1 LAACVPRWGMIMT
14 DMLND
19 DDDDLERMFG
29 AARMT
34 APQPSPDF
42 AARILA
48 LAEAEQPLMARPA
61 PVVPVTLMPTPVRR
75 SGLADLL
82 SLIGGW
88 RAAGGLSTIM
98 ALGFVIGF
106 AGPLQLSAA
115 SAATEQVDLMPGA
128 EMLFADT
135 SSAMEE

>member
-14 DMLND
+14 DMLKD
-19 DDDDLERMFG
+19 EDDDLERMFG
-29 AARMT
+29 AARLR
-34 APQPSPDF
+34 ASQPSPDF

-48 LAEAEQPLMARPA
+48 LAEAEQPPA
-61 PVVPVTLMPTPVRR
+61 PKPVAAMPAPARR
-75 SGLADLL
+75 SGLAELL

-88 RAAGGLSTIM
+88 RAAGGLSTVM

-106 AGPLQLSAA
+106 AGPLQLTAA

-135 SSAMEE
+135 SSATEE

>member
-1 LAACVPRWGMIMT
+1 MIMT

-19 DDDDLERMFG
+19 EDDELERMFG
-29 AARMT
+29 AARRT
-34 APQPSPDF
+34 GAEPSQDL

-48 LAEAEQPLMARPA
+48 LAEAEQPVAPRPVA
-61 PVVPVTLMPTPVRR
+61 ATPAPVRR
-75 SGLADLL
+75 SGLSDLL

-88 RAAGGLSTIM
+88 RAAGGLSTVM

-115 SAATEQVDLMPGA
+115 SAVSEQVDLMPGA
-128 EMLFADT
+128 EMLFADASDT
-135 SSAMEE
+135 TGE